1 MATTHYPSALRR
13 YASNPETQS
22 QPNRCSLRVTPTGYD
37 DQIAVRLRPG
47 LPLGIALHFGVSSI
61 LNGSK
66 QPLSLVELDTGCHQ
80 SVGQCPQDRL
90 FRKPAV
96 VSGYVVCMVC
106 VCRRRSSDIL
116 GQFDKPEFL
125 DHSNHQGEE
134 MRRKSGP
141 RKSHDEN
148 VVKHIRRATGNQY
161 SSEEKTRIVRNALKG
176 DDSIAEL
183 RRLEGIAQTRV
194 AIR

>member
-1 MATTHYPSALRR
+1 
-13 YASNPETQS
+13 
-22 QPNRCSLRVTPTGYD
+22 
-37 DQIAVRLRPG
+37 
-47 LPLGIALHFGVSSI
+47 
-61 LNGSK
+61 
-66 QPLSLVELDTGCHQ
+66 
-80 SVGQCPQDRL
+80 
-90 FRKPAV
+90 
-96 VSGYVVCMVC
+96 
-106 VCRRRSSDIL
+106 
-116 GQFDKPEFL
+116 
-125 DHSNHQGEE
+125 